1 MALNVKAM
9 SRYATSDR
17 GSRNQA
23 NHYAYSTP
31 DAAATLNA
39 AGYFND
45 AATRFNLKKGDRIF
59 CSVAVDGTPAMLD
72 LIVTNV
78 ASGVVTVDD
87 GIA

>member
-1 MALNVKAM
+1 MALNIKAL

-23 NHYAYSTP
+23 NHYAYSTTE
-31 DAAATLNA
+31 AAATINA

-45 AATRFNLKKGDRIF
+45 GLTKFNLKKGDRIF

-78 ASGVVTVDD
+78 AAGVVTV
-87 GIA
+87 ATAA

>member
-1 MALNVKAM
+1 MALNIKAL
-9 SRYATSDR
+9 SRTGTSDR

-23 NHYAYSTP
+23 NHYVYSTP

-45 AATRFNLKKGDRIF
+45 GATKFNLKKGDRIF

-78 ASGVVTVDD
+78 AAGVVTVDD
-87 GIA
+87 GVA